1 MLFSFTAGNKFFRVV
16 RLGWGSLLGLCLLL
30 GAARA
35 GAQEASSVVMFP
47 PDMAAFPRLNLYFDV
62 HDERGEFIHGLK
74 VSDLQLW
81 ENGTA
86 LPALELYELRPGVQA
101 VFVLNPGNS
110 FAIRDSQGISRYDF
124 VAESLSAWARSR
136 QGSTVDDLSLLIS
149 TGVERGHF
157 TDPLE
162 LVSALESF
170 VLDTS
175 RVPPGLEVL
184 NRAVDI
190 AADQTPRPGMERAI
204 LFITSPIEGDITFG
218 VQNLVA
224 RASQERVRIFVWL
237 VASPQVFQSSI
248 ATLLTQLAQ
257 QTGGELF
264 AFSGEEAL
272 PNPESYLNSRRDIY
286 RLVYDS
292 RITTGGGQALKL
304 EILHDGQVIA
314 SPDLAFDFDLRPP
327 SPAFISPVLE
337 LHRTLPVDTDRTLA
351 GEGNIDELAPRAQD
365 LQVLYEFPDGRIRP
379 LVRTA
384 LYVDGVLVAENLQP
398 PFDRF
403 TWDLSRYVE
412 SGQHILQ
419 VEAQD
424 SLGLSGNSVQLP
436 VEISVV
442 LPETNPLST
451 VLRYW
456 PALAGL
462 AAVLALSAWLLVQ
475 VWRGR
480 LQPRILRMAKEMR
493 PGRRWLAG
501 VSNLTSVFSEGR
513 RTPGR
518 RSRRSPAWTNRLNWP
533 QRRLVAKP
541 DAYLLPIYEGE
552 GRPSAAPISITSH
565 EITLGRDPGLAI
577 IAIDDPSLD
586 GLHARLVRDAEGSF
600 RLIDQ
605 GSVAGTWVNYTLVS
619 ADGVTLEDGDLV
631 YIGRVGFRFTE
642 RAPKRVRR
650 LSVQEMNLL

>member
-1 MLFSFTAGNKFFRVV
+1 MI
-16 RLGWGSLLGLCLLL
+16 RLGWGSLLCLWLLL

-35 GAQEASSVVMFP
+35 GAQDASSVLLLP
-47 PDMAAFPRLNLYFDV
+47 PDTSAFPRLNVYFDV
-62 HDERGEFIHGLK
+62 HDERGGFIHGLK
-74 VSDLQLW
+74 TGDLQLW
-81 ENGTA
+81 ENGAA

-110 FAIRDSQGISRYDF
+110 FAIRNSQGVSRYDF
-124 VAESLSAWARSR
+124 VAESLSSWALSR
-136 QGSTVDDLSLLIS
+136 QGSSIDDLSLLIS
-149 TGVERGHF
+149 TGGERTHF

-162 LVSALESF
+162 LVSALESYE
-170 VLDTS
+170 LDTS

-190 AADQTPRPGMERAI
+190 AADQAPRPGMEKVI
-204 LFITSPIEGDITFG
+204 LFVTSPIEGDITFG

-224 RASQERVRIFVWL
+224 RASQERVHIFVWL

-248 ATLLTQLAQ
+248 VTVLTQLAQ

-272 PNPESYLNSRRDIY
+272 PNPESYLSSRRDIY
-286 RLVYDS
+286 RLVYAS
-292 RITTGGGQALKL
+292 RITTGGGQTLKL
-304 EILHDGQVIA
+304 EIRQDDRVIS
-314 SPDLAFDFDLRPP
+314 SPDLAFDFDLRAPN
-327 SPAFISPVLE
+327 PAFISPVLE
-337 LHRTLPVDTDRTLA
+337 IQRSLPVDSD
-351 GEGNIDELAPRAQD
+351 RAQVGELNPAELLPKAQE
-365 LQVLYEFPDGRIRP
+365 LQVLYDFPDGRIRP

-384 LYVDGVLVAENLQP
+384 LYVDGALVAENLQP

-424 SLGLSGNSVQLP
+424 SLGLSGQSVQLP
-436 VEISVV
+436 VEISVI
-442 LPETNPLST
+442 LPESNPFST

-462 AAVLALSAWLLVQ
+462 VAVLALSAWLLVLI
-475 VWRGR
+475 WRGR
-480 LQPRILRMAKEMR
+480 FQPRILRMAKEMQ
-493 PGRRWLAG
+493 PGRRWLSS
-501 VSNLTSVFSEGR
+501 VSNLTSVLSDAR
-513 RTPGR
+513 RTAGR
-518 RSRRSPAWTNRLNWP
+518 RSRRSPAWANRLNWP
-533 QRRLVAKP
+533 HRRLVAKP
-541 DAYLLPIYEGE
+541 DAYLMPIYENE
-552 GRPSAAPISITSH
+552 GRPSLAPIPITSH
-565 EITLGRDPGLAI
+565 EITLGRDAGQSL

-600 RLIDQ
+600 RIVDQ
-605 GSVAGTWVNYTLVS
+605 GSVAGTWVNYMPVS
-619 ADGVTLEDGDLV
+619 AEGVALEDGDLV

-642 RAPKRVRR
+642 QRPKRIRKP
-650 LSVQEMNLL
+650 SVQEMDLL